1 VTGGGTGIG
10 FTIAEV
16 LMRFTA
22 FTLYFINCSLC
33 DNFGLNCNFL
43 FTN

>member
-22 FTLYFINCSLC
+22 FTLYFI
-33 DNFGLNCNFL
+33 
-43 FTN
+43 